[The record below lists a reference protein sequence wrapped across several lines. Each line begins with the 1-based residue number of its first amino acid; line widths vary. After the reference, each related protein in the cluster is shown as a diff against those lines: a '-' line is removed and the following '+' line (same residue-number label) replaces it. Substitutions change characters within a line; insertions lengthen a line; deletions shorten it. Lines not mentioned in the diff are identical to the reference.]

1 MSERL
6 DVRLTEE
13 EKNRLAELA
22 KQKNISMTDLV
33 RTWIVR
39 GDIVHVL
46 AEQLHDFVNDFD
58 KWHIS
63 DSSRASIVYLC
74 KYVQARLPNDPSIR
88 EIMYEWTAFFDQ
100 SFGLLVRDVNELRVG
115 LNEFVNRKETKD
127 KVVLVGAISDFTQ
140 IVHAYHSIF
149 VRTFMRILEN
159 IGEHQQKDAG
169 GLYNDNFRTRYNELA
184 SKYED
189 FLKRAQRELG
199 EGLAH
204 AVPRAGEFRPK
215 E

>member
-22 KQKNISMTDLV
+22 KQKNVSMTDLV
-33 RTWIVR
+33 RTWIAR

-46 AEQLHDFVNDFD
+46 AEQLQDFVSDFN
-58 KWHIS
+58 KWHVS
-63 DSSRASIVYLC
+63 DTTASIHYLC
-74 KYVQARLPNDPSIR
+74 RTIRARPHSNPSTR
-88 EIMYEWTAFFDQ
+88 DIMFGWMELFNRSFDLLAKDANRLQVNLNIFVNKKKAKDKAILVEMILNFSNIVYAYNFIFVQ
-100 SFGLLVRDVNELRVG
+100 SFLKIVNNVDESGRNAVRR
-115 LNEFVNRKETKD
+115 
-127 KVVLVGAISDFTQ
+127 
-140 IVHAYHSIF
+140 
-149 VRTFMRILEN
+149 
-159 IGEHQQKDAG
+159 
-169 GLYNDNFRTRYNELA
+169 LYSNDFRTRYNELN

-199 EGLAH
+199 EGLERAM
-204 AVPRAGEFRPK
+204 PRAGEFRPK